1 MRLILTFQSR
11 TISLLKKASCQSFK
25 FSFTTEVVR
34 FSDYLIKSELLCRN
48 THSLGILSN
57 EDVTFLKTTTTT
69 TTKETTLFQRC
80 EPIIDVMQV
89 KNLKFERSFCLTIT
103 LCGVPINSF
112 IFLHQEVYINTIKTL
127 PFLI

>member
-1 MRLILTFQSR
+1 MRLFLTFQSR
-11 TISLLKKASCQSFK
+11 TISLLKKVSCQSFK

-57 EDVTFLKTTTTT
+57 EDVNFLKTTTT

-80 EPIIDVMQV
+80 EPIMNEMQV
-89 KNLKFERSFCLTIT
+89 KNL
-103 LCGVPINSF
+103 
-112 IFLHQEVYINTIKTL
+112 
-127 PFLI
+127 